1 MRECPNCDEQ
11 LSLRNITRM
20 VLAQQVVCSLCRREL
35 IINRKVL
42 FALVAVLL
50 ALSPLLLSVLPKNLL
65 QLLIAVPVVLAAV
78 WGVALTFP
86 IEVVEEQG

>member
-1 MRECPNCDEQ
+1 MRECPNCDEK
-11 LSLRNITRM
+11 LSLRDLTRM
-20 VLAQQVVCSLCRREL
+20 ALAQPVVCSLCRREL

-50 ALSPLLLSVLPKNLL
+50 ALSPVLLSVVPESIL

-78 WGVALTFP
+78 WGIALTFP
-86 IEVVEEQG
+86 IEVVEEED